1 MKRKITQNFVAAGSL
16 FVLFL
21 IFTILVLN
29 VDVQPVGCK
38 NTKIGFASMNVWA
51 AKKIGQHM
59 FLYKLTEALGI
70 LALAVAAFF
79 GMLGL
84 FQLITRKN
92 LKKVESSLYVLAG
105 FYVLVACFYLLFEK
119 IVINYRPVILD
130 EGLEASYPSSHTML
144 AACILVTAMMQFN
157 KRIKNVTVRKTVLAV
172 LAVLAAVIVVGR
184 LLSGVHWL
192 TDIIGALILSAALIL
207 LYYAVIEYV
216 IWNNMRKRKLS
227 KNKENS
233 RNGMK

>member
-51 AKKIGQHM
+51 AKKIGQYLTYNK
-59 FLYKLTEALGI
+59 FLYKLTEVLGI

-105 FYVLVACFYLLFEK
+105 FYVLVAFFYLLFEK
-119 IVINYRPVILD
+119 IVINYRPVMID
-130 EGLEASYPSSHTML
+130 KELEASYPSSHTML
-144 AACILVTAMMQFN
+144 AACILITAMMQFK
-157 KRIKNVTVRKTVLAV
+157 KRIKNETVRKIVLV
-172 LAVLAAVIVVGR
+172 TLAVLAALIVIGR

-192 TDIIGALILSAALIL
+192 TDIVGALILSAALIL

-216 IWNNMRKRKLS
+216 AWKNTRKRKLS
-227 KNKENS
+227 KNKE
-233 RNGMK
+233 KEK